1 MIKQSTS
8 KYLLVLISLLLA
20 GPNAVAIQEPSVG
33 ISVDGGYIRQMPPGQ
48 ILTAAFVSLKNTTK
62 NTCRL
67 LGASSAIAGKIQ
79 IHGHFHKDGMMSMR
93 PVKGIDIAAGKTISL
108 QPGGYHLMLF
118 GLKHDLIEN
127 QLHQITLLFDKC
139 PDVVFNANV
148 KNMSHHKNHD

>member
-1 MIKQSTS
+1 
-8 KYLLVLISLLLA
+8 
-20 GPNAVAIQEPSVG
+20 
-33 ISVDGGYIRQMPPGQ
+33 
-48 ILTAAFVSLKNTTK
+48 
-62 NTCRL
+62 
-67 LGASSAIAGKIQ
+67 
-79 IHGHFHKDGMMSMR
+79 MR

-148 KNMSHHKNHD
+148 KNMNHHKNHD